1 MTLTED
7 HSTTASRFDA
17 LIAQL
22 TLEEKVALMAGADA
36 WHTAAVPRLGI
47 PALKMTDGPNGA
59 RGDTFKTGLKAA
71 VFPVGIVLAQTWNP
85 ALVERVGAAIAQEAR
100 TKSAQVLLAPT
111 VNIHRSPLGGRNFES
126 YSEDPYLTARM
137 AVAYI
142 RGVQGEGIGAMAKHY
157 LGNEQETDRHHSSSD
172 MDERTLREI
181 YLPPFEAAVREAGVW
196 AIMASYNRV
205 NGIAASEHPYLLTD
219 ILRGEWGW
227 DGYTVSDWVFSVKST
242 APSVNAGLDLEMPG
256 PGIWRGAALLD
267 AVRRGDVAEATLDA
281 SIRRLLTLLER
292 VGKFEQPDEAPER
305 AVDLPEHRALIRQAG
320 CEGMVL
326 LKNDGAL
333 PLDRNALRSVAII
346 GPNAR
351 VAQIMG
357 GGSSEVN
364 AHYRIA
370 PYDGVVAK
378 LPPSVTVG
386 FEEGCSNHRLL
397 PVAPGE
403 RLRAG
408 AQGDAPGMLLEYFNG
423 DSPTGPIAATASV
436 TDPVELLWF
445 GKVPA
450 GVDREQ
456 FCVRLS
462 GRFVPQQSGVTT
474 FSLTSAGRSR
484 LFIDGA
490 LAIDNWSGW
499 TPGTQGNYFG
509 MGSDEQLHPVELTAG
524 RAYTLVVE
532 FQQPRGQDFCGVR
545 LGLLDPQPADKRDR
559 AVRLAAEA
567 DVALI
572 FAGLSGEWDSEG
584 FDRTTLDLPAEQ
596 NDLIERVAAVNPKTI
611 VVLNTGSAVTMPWL
625 DRVAAVL
632 QAGYPGQ
639 EAGNAIADLLFG
651 DANPSGKLTQTYPRR
666 IEDTPAYLNFPGE
679 NGHVLYGER
688 IFVGYRWYDAR
699 QIEPLF
705 PFGYGLSYT
714 TFAYDHLRLSAE
726 TLTPDQ
732 PLEVA
737 IDITNT
743 GARAGQEVVQV
754 YVRDPQARLLRPEK
768 ELKAFAKIHLE
779 PGERRTVRLTLDRRA
794 FAFFDDSIHRWV
806 AEAGQYLIL
815 VGASSRDLRASA
827 VCTLTATQE
836 WL

>member
-1 MTLTED
+1 
-7 HSTTASRFDA
+7 
-17 LIAQL
+17 
-22 TLEEKVALMAGADA
+22 
-36 WHTAAVPRLGI
+36 
-47 PALKMTDGPNGA
+47 MTDGPNGA

>member
-1 MTLTED
+1 MTQDGSSL
-7 HSTTASRFDA
+7 SRFDA

-36 WHTAAVPRLGI
+36 WRTAAVPRLGI

-71 VFPVGIVLAQTWNP
+71 VFPVGIVLAQTWNTE
-85 ALVERVGAAIAQEAR
+85 LVERVGAAIAQEAR

-126 YSEDPYLTARM
+126 YSEDPYLAARM

-142 RGVQGEGIGAMAKHY
+142 RGVQREGIGAMVKHY
-157 LGNEQETDRHHSSSD
+157 IANEQETDRYHSSSD
-172 MDERTLREI
+172 VDERTLREI

-227 DGYTVSDWVFSVKST
+227 DGYIVSDWVFSVKST

-267 AVRRGDVAEATLDA
+267 AVRRGEVAEATLDA

-292 VGKFEQPDEAPER
+292 VGKFGQPDEAPER

-320 CEGMVL
+320 CEGIVL
-326 LKNDGAL
+326 LKNDGGAL
-333 PLDRNALRSVAII
+333 PLDRDALRSVAII

-378 LPPSVTVG
+378 LPPSVIVG
-386 FEEGCSNHRLL
+386 FEEGCSNYRLL

-408 AQGDAPGMLLEYFNG
+408 AEGDAPGMQLDYFNG
-423 DSPTGPIAATASV
+423 ASPTGPIAATGNV

-445 GKVPA
+445 GKVPP

-524 RAYTLVVE
+524 RTYNLVVE

-545 LGLLDPQPADKRDR
+545 LGLLDPQPADKLER
-559 AVRLAAEA
+559 AVQLAAGA

-596 NDLIERVAAVNPKTI
+596 NALIDRVAAVNPKTI

-726 TLTPDQ
+726 RLTPDQ
-732 PLEVA
+732 LLEVA

-768 ELKAFAKIHLE
+768 ELKAFAKLHLE

-794 FAFFDDSIHRWV
+794 FAYFDDSIHKWV
-806 AEAGQYLIL
+806 AEAGQYIILI
-815 VGASSRDLRASA
+815 GASSRDLRASA
-827 VCTLTATQE
+827 VCTLTETRE
-836 WL
+836 WV